1 ALNSRQWDQRIDHWY
16 GLAKRF
22 ERQLVEV
29 RDDKY
34 LKTKTQ
40 EYTRRD
46 DINNKNKATVDTGHV
61 DNLDADGQG

>member
-1 ALNSRQWDQRIDHWY
+1 
-16 GLAKRF
+16 
-22 ERQLVEV
+22 
-29 RDDKY
+29 